1 MSYFLQAAQL
11 ILEFVFGAVATL
23 FLLRLIA
30 EAARVQF
37 HNPISQ
43 FVYRSTNP
51 VLAPLRRVLRN
62 WRNINLAAIVVA
74 WLAELVKL
82 GLEFLLAGGLPN
94 PAGWLLMGFGQL
106 LDLFLLTYIV
116 LIFVWSLASLLG
128 GDPGHPLLR
137 FVAQLVEPPMRPL
150 RRRMPTL
157 GGLDFSP
164 AVAILALMLLRILV
178 ADPLI
183 GFASSLIVGG

>member
-1 MSYFLQAAQL
+1 MSYLLQAAQL
-11 ILEFVFGAVATL
+11 ILEFVFGTVAAL
-23 FLLRLIA
+23 FLLRMLA

-37 HNPISQ
+37 HNPVSQ
-43 FVYRSTNP
+43 FVYRYTNP

-62 WRNINLAAIVVA
+62 WRQFNLAALLVA
-74 WLAELVKL
+74 WLAELIKL

-94 PAGWLLMGFGQL
+94 AGGWLLLGFGQL
-106 LDLFLLTYIV
+106 LDLLLLIAIV
-116 LIFVWSLASLLG
+116 LIFVWSLAGLLG

-157 GGLDFSP
+157 GGIDFSP
-164 AVAILALMLLRILV
+164 AVAILVLFLLRILV
-178 ADPLI
+178 AQPVIDAGARWIL
-183 GFASSLIVGG
+183 GG

>member
-23 FLLRLIA
+23 FLLRMIA

-62 WRNINLAAIVVA
+62 WRNINLAAIAVA

-94 PAGWLLMGFGQL
+94 PAGWLLLGFGQL
-106 LDLFLLTYIV
+106 LDLFLLVYIV
-116 LIFVWSLASLLG
+116 LIFVWSLGSLLG

-164 AVAILALMLLRILV
+164 AVAILVLMLLRILV
-178 ADPLI
+178 AGPLI
-183 GFASSLIVGG
+183 GYASSLIVGA

>member
-11 ILEFVFGAVATL
+11 ILEFVFGSIATL

-30 EAARVQF
+30 EAARVQI

-43 FVYRSTNP
+43 FVYHSTNP

-62 WRNINLAAIVVA
+62 WGRINLAAILVA

-82 GLEFLLAGGLPN
+82 GLEFLLAGGLPH
-94 PAGWLLMGFGQL
+94 PVGWLLMGFAQL
-106 LDLFLLTYIV
+106 LDLFLLVYIV

-183 GFASSLIVGG
+183 GLSTSLMIAG